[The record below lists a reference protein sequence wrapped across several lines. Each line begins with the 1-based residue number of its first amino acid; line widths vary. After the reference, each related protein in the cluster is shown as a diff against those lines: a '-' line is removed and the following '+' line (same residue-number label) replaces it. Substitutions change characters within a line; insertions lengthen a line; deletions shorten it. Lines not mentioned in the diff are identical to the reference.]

1 MARVTLKNPKEIEG
15 LKKAGELVAETFK
28 ILSPHMKPGMSL
40 LELDKI
46 AEDYIRSKG
55 AKPAYKGYKA
65 KFSRTAFPATLCIS
79 VNEQICHGIP
89 SVRKLRE
96 GDIVGVDIGVFLNGW
111 AGDAC
116 FTYAVGNVT
125 PRAKELLET
134 AKKAMYAGIEQV
146 RPGARLGDIGA
157 AIQGVA
163 EGQGFSVVRE
173 LGGHGLGRK
182 IHEDEPHVNHFGK
195 AGTGMKLQK
204 GMVFTI
210 EPMINEGQA
219 AIRNLPDGWTIV
231 TEDGKLSA
239 QFEHTV
245 AVTSTGYEIL
255 TPWE

>member
-28 ILSPHMKPGMSL
+28 MLAPHMKPGMSL

-46 AEDYIRSKG
+46 AEDYIRSRG

-125 PRAKELLET
+125 PKAKELLET
-134 AKKAMYAGIEQV
+134 TKKAMYAGIEQV

-163 EGQGFSVVRE
+163 ERGGFSVVRE

-195 AGTGMKLQK
+195 AGTGIKLQK